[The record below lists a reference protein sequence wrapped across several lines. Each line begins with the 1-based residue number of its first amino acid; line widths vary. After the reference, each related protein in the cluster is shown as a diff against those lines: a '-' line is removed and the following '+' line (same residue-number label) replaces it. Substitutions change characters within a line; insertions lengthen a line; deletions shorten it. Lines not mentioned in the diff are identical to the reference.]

1 MPSFLENY
9 VELLEETITRLD
21 WNLYWINLP
30 IPDLY
35 LHKNYFLLDKATT
48 NTIEKKIFHL
58 IDKIVKILVNEVDA
72 LAIVS
77 DHGFSRYTKA
87 VGVNDILLRL
97 GLVIP
102 SYSSSTHNSREFLD
116 ILHEKLSAQE
126 AKKSRPFMLRL
137 FGTIV
142 DVIPSYIRR
151 RFRKI
156 LKKVFKTHK
165 LNKVFTL
172 RNIPIDLRRSLAF
185 VDAYSTFGIYVKK
198 PELISYI
205 IREISRN
212 PCIKWAK
219 PREQIFR
226 GENILKLP
234 EIVFDLN
241 YDHGCGA
248 IVSGIGGREIV
259 ARSEMFG
266 WHHPKGVFIVYSPDL
281 YISRNKIITLKNY
294 HVTPLIMCL
303 LNVPLHKR
311 MDGIDLAIKLMS
323 IKKPKFIIT
332 MKNGKLL
339 EE

>member
-142 DVIPSYIRR
+142 NVIPSYIRR
-151 RFRKI
+151 RFRKNSE
-156 LKKVFKTHK
+156 K
-165 LNKVFTL
+165 
-172 RNIPIDLRRSLAF
+172 SL
-185 VDAYSTFGIYVKK
+185 
-198 PELISYI
+198 
-205 IREISRN
+205 
-212 PCIKWAK
+212 
-219 PREQIFR
+219 
-226 GENILKLP
+226 
-234 EIVFDLN
+234 
-241 YDHGCGA
+241 
-248 IVSGIGGREIV
+248 
-259 ARSEMFG
+259 
-266 WHHPKGVFIVYSPDL
+266 
-281 YISRNKIITLKNY
+281 
-294 HVTPLIMCL
+294 
-303 LNVPLHKR
+303 
-311 MDGIDLAIKLMS
+311 
-323 IKKPKFIIT
+323 
-332 MKNGKLL
+332 
-339 EE
+339 